1 MGEALCLPAGH
12 EEPLHELRPLLRDRP
27 GLRALLHARHG
38 QGPEDVPL
46 EDQLV
51 AARHPLLRLDLVL
64 RRDEEVPPPKKP
76 RRVDR
81 AGDLLLSFQLNFSFL
96 SFRVLTSDY
105 YETSCY
111 KAICT
116 SSSGV

>member
-1 MGEALCLPAGH
+1 MGEALRLPAGH
-12 EEPLHELRPLLRDRP
+12 EEPLHELRPLLRDCP
-27 GLRALLHARHG
+27 GLRALLHAWHG

-51 AARHPLLRLDLVL
+51 AARHPLLHPDLVL
-64 RRDEEVPPPKKP
+64 RRDEEVPPAKKP

-81 AGDLLLSFQLNFSFL
+81 AGNLLLSFQLKLSFL
-96 SFRVLTSDY
+96 SFKCPDLRLL
-105 YETSCY
+105 Y
-111 KAICT
+111 KALSA